1 MHVPIDAQAPA
12 LNHPVAGRGRVDAPA
27 DRPARRSPAPR
38 LALALALTA
47 GLCTAQMAGGFVF
60 GSLALLSDAVHMLA
74 DSAGLAIALAASLIA
89 VRAANDRYSFGY
101 RRVEVVAGA
110 THALLLIGAAST
122 IVIAALLR
130 LGDPQPVMAGG
141 VLGLGAL
148 GLAVNV
154 ASLWLLFPPRKDGP
168 NLRGAYLE
176 VLADTV
182 GSVGVIVAALLI
194 MATGMYWID
203 PAIALC
209 IGLWMLPRGWGLLR
223 GTGRVLLEGVP
234 AGVALAKVR
243 KAIECTPG
251 VASLDTLRLWT
262 SGADTGTCMLKLTL
276 EPRADPTGVRTGIE
290 RRLRNDFELGL
301 VVIQAEP
308 GPRMP

>member
-1 MHVPIDAQAPA
+1 MHAPVDAQVPA
-12 LNHPVAGRGRVDAPA
+12 VARPAAKRGRADAPA

-38 LALALALTA
+38 LALALVLTA
-47 GLCTAQMAGGFVF
+47 GLCSAQMAGGFAF

-74 DSAGLAIALAASLIA
+74 DSAGLAIALTASLIA

-110 THALLLIGAAST
+110 AHALLLMGAAST
-122 IVIAALLR
+122 IVVAALLR
-130 LGDPQPVMAGG
+130 LGDPRPVMAGG
-141 VLGLGAL
+141 VLALGAL

-182 GSVGVIVAALLI
+182 GSVGVILAALLI

-223 GTGRVLLEGVP
+223 DTGRVLLEGVP
-234 AGVALAKVR
+234 AGIAPAQVR
-243 KAIECTPG
+243 KTIERTPG

-276 EPRADPTGVRTGIE
+276 EPRADATGVRTRIE
-290 RRLRNDFELGL
+290 RRLRDDFDLAL
-301 VVIQAEP
+301 VVIQADS
-308 GPRMP
+308 

>member
-1 MHVPIDAQAPA
+1 MHAPIDAQVPVVAHPA
-12 LNHPVAGRGRVDAPA
+12 GERGRVDAPA
-27 DRPARRSPAPR
+27 DRPAHRSPAPR
-38 LALALALTA
+38 LALALVLTA
-47 GLCTAQMAGGFVF
+47 GLCAAQMAGGFVF

-74 DSAGLAIALAASLIA
+74 DSAGLAIALTASLIA
-89 VRAANDRYSFGY
+89 VRAADDRFSFGY

-110 THALLLIGAAST
+110 AHGLLLMGAAST

-130 LGDPQPVMAGG
+130 LGDPPPVMAGG
-141 VLGLGAL
+141 VLALGAL
-148 GLAVNV
+148 GLSVNV

-194 MATGMYWID
+194 MATGMDWID

-223 GTGRVLLEGVP
+223 DTGRVLLEAVP
-234 AGVALAKVR
+234 AGVAPDHVR
-243 KAIECTPG
+243 RAVERTPG
-251 VASLDTLRLWT
+251 VTSLDTLRLWT
-262 SGADTGTCMLKLTL
+262 SGADTATCMLRLTL
-276 EPRADPTGVRTGIE
+276 EPRADAAAVRTGIE
-290 RRLRNDFELGL
+290 RRLRDDFDLGL
-301 VVIQAEP
+301 VVIQAEA